1 MKLLLSW
8 LPWQTNK
15 EGIGGRGG
23 REVERKDKERRRK
36 AQPSYSQ
43 RVSAVL
49 KKWRWREGAMSVG
62 SSHVLLCFNLFTSS
76 SLRSGHVLCQFSS

>member
-1 MKLLLSW
+1 MEHFQSEDESAFELVA
-8 LPWQTNK
+8 
-15 EGIGGRGG
+15 
-23 REVERKDKERRRK
+23 EVERKDKERRRK

-62 SSHVLLCFNLFTSS
+62 SFHVLLCFNLFTSS
-76 SLRSGHVLCQFSS
+76 SLRFGHVLC